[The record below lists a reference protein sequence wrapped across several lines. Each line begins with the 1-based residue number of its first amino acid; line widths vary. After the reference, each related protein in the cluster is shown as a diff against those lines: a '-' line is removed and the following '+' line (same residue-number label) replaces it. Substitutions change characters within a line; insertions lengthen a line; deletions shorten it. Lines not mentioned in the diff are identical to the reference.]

1 MMKNILTF
9 VMVVF
14 MTILSSCSGGDL
26 LLKTNEEN
34 SKFSGDLRQYLTLN
48 QGETSVALKK
58 IITVR

>member
-1 MMKNILTF
+1 MKNILTF

>member
-14 MTILSSCSGGDL
+14 MTILSSCSGGDV
-26 LLKTNEEN
+26 LLKTSEEN

>member
-58 IITVR
+58 IITVH

>member
-1 MMKNILTF
+1 
-9 VMVVF
+9 MVVF

>member
-26 LLKTNEEN
+26 VLKTNEEN